1 MFNILT
7 EELIRIATASGTRP
21 ASVPEVYAAL
31 MADEVEAFPALR
43 PHQRHAWHAFLVQL
57 GAMAMHRVGVS
68 EPPAD
73 ASEWADLIRGLTA
86 DYPDDEPWQL
96 VVDDITKP
104 AFMQPPASSQD
115 KEKEYKAVVA
125 TPDELDMLV
134 TSKNHDLKSAVAAE
148 AGADDW
154 IFALVTLQT
163 MEGYG
168 GARNYGI
175 SRMPSG
181 YGNRP
186 AFSITPS
193 ARPGGHIWRDIDA
206 LLRHRPAILAEY
218 PVIDGGIG
226 LMWVEPWDG
235 TKAEALLI
243 NHMEPFYIEV
253 CRRVRLRQ
261 AAGRIEAV
269 RSNSLSRRIVDN
281 KGMTGDPWAPVG
293 KTSNQRDTP
302 PAFLGNRKFGYER
315 VVDGLF
321 STDWRPPPLFSLTAH
336 DRAADGTMHLV
347 ARGMVRGEGG
357 TAGYHERVIPL
368 KPKTVQ
374 VFGRGN
380 GTDDIADI
388 ARERIAQ
395 IGKVKTILRH
405 AIATFAAHG
414 ESNDASPEQRARAN
428 PWSDRLDEIIDAS
441 FFDDLQEE
449 FGEDDS
455 NERQRIRN
463 RWLRNSKDGVVDH
476 AAQLLNSAEA
486 ALPCPSIYRYK
497 ARVHA
502 EGVFWGRLM
511 GTNGLPELF
520 VRSHGRT
527 PAPLDD
533 NVSLPERHPTDSQT
547 PLFE

>member
-175 SRMPSG
+175 SRMTSG

-186 AFSITPS
+186 AFSITS
-193 ARPGGHIWRDIDA
+193 SVRPGGHVKRDVLA
-206 LLRHRPAILAEY
+206 LLEHRPTILGDY
-218 PVIDGGIG
+218 QVVDSGIG
-226 LMWVEPWDG
+226 LLWTVPWDG
-235 TKAEALLI
+235 TESETLTI
-243 NHMEPFYIEV
+243 HRMEPFYIEV

-261 AAGRIEAV
+261 FGGKLEAFRANSDSPRIYDTGG
-269 RSNSLSRRIVDN
+269 I
-281 KGMTGDPWAPVG
+281 TGDPWTPVS
-293 KTSNQRDTP
+293 KVAIKKSETLP
-302 PAFLGNRKFGYER
+302 KFLTHTKKFGYER
-315 VVDGLF
+315 IVDGLF
-321 STDWRPPPLFSLTAH
+321 SPDWGSPFLLRLTEYDQVSDAK
-336 DRAADGTMHLV
+336 MQLV
-347 ARGMVRGEGG
+347 ARGTVRNKGKNKLE
-357 TAGYHERVIPL
+357 TWGYHERIIPL
-368 KPKTVQ
+368 RPKAIQ
-374 VFGRGN
+374 AFGRMGN
-380 GTDDIADI
+380 PSELEDI
-388 ARERIAQ
+388 ARERIVQ
-395 IGKVKTILRH
+395 IGKIKDALRR
-405 AIATFAAHG
+405 AIATFVAVANS
-414 ESNDASPEQRARAN
+414 SNIKPEIWSLAN
-428 PWSDRLDEIIDAS
+428 PWSDKLDEIVDAD
-441 FFDDLQEE
+441 FFEHLQIESEVDDK
-449 FGEDDS
+449 DDS
-455 NERQRIRN
+455 QRIRHQ
-463 RWLRNSKDGVVDH
+463 WLRNGKDGVVDH
-476 AAQLLNSAEA
+476 AANILRAAED
-486 ALPCPSIYRYK
+486 ALPCLSIHRYK
-497 ARVHA
+497 ARVQA
-502 EGVFWGRLM
+502 DGVFWGRLA
-511 GTNGLPELF
+511 GANGLPEVF
-520 VRSHGRT
+520 STESKR
-527 PAPLDD
+527 DD
-533 NVSLPERHPTDSQT
+533 
-547 PLFE
+547 